1 MRTHRVIRR
10 TNNVHGGRVAVRWR
24 VDSLRKI
31 ASGAPVRGTPADDLS
46 GLVAPR
52 TIPPLSEDL
61 GLVLIDSSLN
71 PISWNDEAI
80 RIISYPEVPQE
91 ITYLDAFLTSAIRA
105 TLVNGLSFMSPSFL
119 TELTSGKRRYRC
131 WLFHLYRHAK
141 GVSRP
146 ALIELVLQRSA
157 PGFLPLS
164 LVAKQFNVS
173 RRERQ
178 TVEWLLQGLSSK
190 EIAAKMNIS
199 AYTVNSFIR
208 TVMIKMGV
216 TNRAGILGKIITASF
231 DTNSA
236 GRQQSDSEP
245 VD

>member
-1 MRTHRVIRR
+1 MRTDRVIQQ
-10 TNNVHGGRVAVRWR
+10 THSAYSGAVAMRCR
-24 VDSLRKI
+24 VDSPRKV
-31 ASGAPVRGTPADDLS
+31 ANSAPVRRSPADDLG

-80 RIISYPEVPQE
+80 RILSYPEVPQE
-91 ITYLDAFLTSAIRA
+91 ITYLDAFLASAIRA
-105 TLVNGLSFMSPSFL
+105 TLVNGLSFISPSFL
-119 TELTSGKRRYRC
+119 TELTSGRRRYHC

-141 GVSRP
+141 GVSSP
-146 ALIELVLQRSA
+146 ALIELVLQRNA

-164 LVAKQFNVS
+164 LVAKKFNVS

-199 AYTVNSFIR
+199 SHTVNSFIR
-208 TVMIKMGV
+208 TVMIKMGA

-231 DTNSA
+231 HSNSV
-236 GRQQSDSEP
+236 GRQRPDSEP